1 MKKLA
6 LTLAFLV
13 SAGSCPAF
21 TPDLS
26 EIESAWIAQK
36 YPKGSIQTLETAR
49 RALADCEKLRAYSE
63 KLSDYSRNLCNE
75 TFFVNRCR
83 DQVRQARLR
92 SEHILL
98 DIEVQAKKVLRAE
111 QIREEKA
118 RQASREARK
127 AQGPKDPFVGFA
139 KPESGQSD
147 QSLSARAKK
156 RADQTQER
164 QEALTEKARAERDN
178 ELATKKRLEAHA
190 KRIAE
195 REAALKKRA
204 QKKAQ

>member
-1 MKKLA
+1 M
-6 LTLAFLV
+6 
-13 SAGSCPAF
+13 
-21 TPDLS
+21 
-26 EIESAWIAQK
+26 
-36 YPKGSIQTLETAR
+36 
-49 RALADCEKLRAYSE
+49 
-63 KLSDYSRNLCNE
+63 
-75 TFFVNRCR
+75 
-83 DQVRQARLR
+83 R

-156 RADQTQER
+156 RADQTRER
-164 QEALTEKARAERDN
+164 QEVLTEKARAERDN

-204 QKKAQ
+204 KKKAQ